1 MAQQRR
7 KFSGEEKVQILRKH
21 LIEKIPVSEVCE
33 AYGIKPTL
41 FYRWQQE
48 LFEHGAA
55 AFDRRGRSNG
65 SSSQAEE
72 KVEKL
77 KKKLAHKDEVIAEI
91 MSSHIELKK
100 SLGED

>member
-55 AFDRRGRSNG
+55 ALTVAAEATAAAARPRRRSR
-65 SSSQAEE
+65 S
-72 KVEKL
+72 
-77 KKKLAHKDEVIAEI
+77 
-91 MSSHIELKK
+91 
-100 SLGED
+100 